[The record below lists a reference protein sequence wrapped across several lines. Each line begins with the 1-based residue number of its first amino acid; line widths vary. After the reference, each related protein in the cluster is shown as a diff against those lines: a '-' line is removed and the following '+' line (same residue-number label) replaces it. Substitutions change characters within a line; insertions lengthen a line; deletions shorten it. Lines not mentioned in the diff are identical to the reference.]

1 MFMRDKQNR
10 PWKAAAAI
18 LALTACIALVAGGF
32 PRAALL
38 DWARDAALLSA
49 GMRRPEGGAVALS
62 ERLDNKHYNNGSTA
76 GTSSTSTG
84 TGTTQSSTDDRGEQ
98 NPPPTAAAATPATVP
113 PKKGD
118 GGLVKEMLMSIGSNF
133 VQGVAVKN
141 KSGKSIDVA
150 RQIAVKPNITIKNTR
165 DPQVLIVH
173 THTTESYMPYY
184 AGYYNAGDA
193 ARTTDESKN
202 VCAVGEAIAAQLRG
216 AGIGVIHDTT
226 VHDHPYTG
234 AYTRSL
240 ATVEKVMKSNP
251 SIQVVL
257 DIHRDGIMLDSTTKV
272 KPTVTIGGK
281 KAAQLMIIAGVVS
294 TSSNPHPDWQENL
307 RFALRLQSAL
317 HTKYEGLVRPLS
329 ITASRYNQ
337 HVSHGALLIE
347 MGSEGNTMEEA
358 VYSGQLLG
366 KTLVEVLGAL
376 KG

>member
-1 MFMRDKQNR
+1 MFMREKQKR
-10 PWKAAAAI
+10 AWKAAAAV
-18 LALTACIALVAGGF
+18 LVLTACIALVAGGI

-38 DWARDAALLSA
+38 DWARDAAMLSA

-62 ERLDNKHYNNGSTA
+62 ERLDNKHYNNGATA
-76 GTSSTSTG
+76 GTSAASTG
-84 TGTTQSSTDDRGEQ
+84 KGTTQSTQGDRGEQ
-98 NPPPTAAAATPATVP
+98 NPPPTADAATPVTIP

-118 GGLVKEMLMSIGSNF
+118 GGLVKEMLMAVGSDF

-141 KSGKSIDVA
+141 KSGKAIDVA
-150 RQIAVKPNITIKNTR
+150 KQIAVKPDITIKNIKE
-165 DPQVLIVH
+165 PQVLIVH

-202 VCAVGEAIAAQLRG
+202 VCAVGETIAAQLRG

-226 VHDHPYTG
+226 VHDHPYSG

-281 KAAQLMIIAGVVS
+281 KAAQIMIIAGVVS

-347 MGSEGNTMEEA
+347 MGSEGNTLEEA

-366 KTLVEVLGAL
+366 KTLAEVLGAL